1 MRIFRLTLP
10 VFAMLLPCFS
20 TEALALDVSGQ
31 SATYLQSRQEFD
43 STRLM
48 PLFEYLNFNADDLG
62 SKNLS
67 FHFGGWYRHDLKNES
82 FGTKSTGDLQYAY
95 LGYRADIANAFLN
108 LGRVAVNQGVAFE
121 QVDGA
126 SAGMDLKYGFG
137 ISAFG
142 GVPVETAFDT
152 RTGDS
157 VYGGRI
163 SQEAYGI
170 YCIGVS
176 YLRERNDRTDFR
188 KEEGL
193 DLWFRPLDK
202 VELIGTTLY
211 NATTSSVA
219 RHAYNLILGPFGIL
233 TLRTEFT
240 KIQYKDFFTS
250 PTVSAFQLQPGGPVD
265 PNDKLTTIGE
275 EASLAFG
282 ALVFS
287 ADYKKY
293 RYLIEGDADYYGGRL
308 AYAGSSGVGAGAA
321 AHRMDGQTDKLRYY
335 EYRAY
340 AYKKFEKTDVA
351 VDLLTV
357 TYDAEINDVKNAYSA
372 SFAGGYSLTRK
383 LKIGADVEYL
393 KDPYF
398 TKDVRGL
405 VKLVYNFDYLP
416 PAAGGNKP

>member
-1 MRIFRLTLP
+1 MRTLRSALL
-10 VFAMLLPCFS
+10 VFSMLLPCLS
-20 TEALALDVSGQ
+20 KEAWALDLTGQ
-31 SATYLQSRQEFD
+31 SSTYLQDRQEFD

-95 LGYRADIANAFLN
+95 LGYRADAANAFLN

-126 SAGMDLKYGFG
+126 AAGTDLGHGFG

-142 GVPVETAFDT
+142 GIPVETSFDS

-170 YCIGVS
+170 YGIGVS
-176 YLRERNDRTDFR
+176 YLHERNDREDFR

-193 DLWFRPLDK
+193 DLWFRPLNK
-202 VELIGTTLY
+202 VELLGTTLY
-211 NATTSSVA
+211 NATTSAVA
-219 RHAYNLILGPFGIL
+219 RNAYLLSLGPFKIL

-240 KIQYKDFFTS
+240 EIRYKDFFTS
-250 PTVSAFQLQPGGPVD
+250 PTTSAFQLQPGGPVD
-265 PNDKLTTIGE
+265 PNDKLTTVGE

-293 RYLIEGDADYYGGRL
+293 RYLIEGDADSYGGRL
-308 AYAGSSGVGAGAA
+308 AYTGSSGAGAEVR
-321 AHRMDGQTDKLRYY
+321 RMNGQTDNLRYY

-340 AYKKFEKTDVA
+340 GYKNFENTDLA
-351 VDLLTV
+351 VDLLAV
-357 TYDAEINDVKNAYSA
+357 TYDARINGLKTAYSA
-372 SFAGGYSLTRK
+372 SLAGGYFLTKK
-383 LKIGADVEYL
+383 LKVGVDVEYL
-393 KDPYF
+393 KDPFF

-405 VKLVYNFDYLP
+405 VKLVYNFDYLTS
-416 PAAGGNKP
+416 AAGGNKP

>member
-1 MRIFRLTLP
+1 MRILRLALP
-10 VFAMLLPCFS
+10 VFAMLLPCLS
-20 TEALALDVSGQ
+20 TVASAIDLTGQ

-48 PLFEYLNFNADDLG
+48 PLYEYLNFSAEDLG

-67 FHFGGWYRHDLKNES
+67 FHFGGWYRYDLRNES

-95 LGYRADIANAFLN
+95 LGYRAATANAFLD
-108 LGRVAVNQGVAFE
+108 LGRVVVNQGGAIE

-126 SAGMDLKYGFG
+126 SAGTDLKYGFG

-163 SQEAYGI
+163 SHEVSGI
-170 YCIGVS
+170 YSIGVS
-176 YLRERNDRTDFR
+176 YLRERNDKTDFR

-193 DLWFRPLDK
+193 DLWFRPFDK
-202 VELIGTTLY
+202 VELLGTTLY
-211 NATTSSVA
+211 NATTSAVA
-219 RHAYNLILGPFGIL
+219 RNAYNLILGSFSIL

-240 KIQYKDFFTS
+240 QIQYKDFFTS
-250 PTVSAFQLQPGGPVD
+250 TTLSAFQLQPGGPVD
-265 PNDKLTTIGE
+265 PNDKLTTLGE

-282 ALVFS
+282 AVAFS

-293 RYLIEGDADYYGGRL
+293 HYLIEGNADSYGGRL
-308 AYAGSSGVGAGAA
+308 AYTGPSGVGVGAT

-340 AYKKFEKTDVA
+340 AYKTFGKTEVA
-351 VDLLTV
+351 IDLLTV
-357 TYDAEINDVKNAYSA
+357 TYDAEINGVKNAYSA
-372 SFAGGYSLTRK
+372 SLAGGYALTPA
-383 LKIGADVEYL
+383 LKVGADIEYA
-393 KDPYF
+393 KNPFFD
-398 TKDVRGL
+398 KDVRGL
-405 VKLVYNFDYLP
+405 VKLVYNFDTAH
-416 PAAGGNKP
+416 AAQGGK

>member
-1 MRIFRLTLP
+1 MRILRLALP
-10 VFAMLLPCFS
+10 VLMFLSSFS
-20 TEALALDVSGQ
+20 TEASALDVTGQ

-48 PLFEYLNFNADDLG
+48 PLYEYLNFNADDLG

-67 FHFGGWYRHDLKNES
+67 FHFGGWYRYDLKNES

-95 LGYRADIANAFLN
+95 LGYRADTANAFLN

-126 SAGMDLKYGFG
+126 SAGTDFKYGFG

-142 GVPVETAFDT
+142 GVPVETSFDT

-163 SQEAYGI
+163 SQGASGI
-170 YCIGVS
+170 YSIGVS

-202 VELIGTTLY
+202 VVLLGTTLY
-211 NATTSSVA
+211 NANTSAVA
-219 RHAYNLILGPFGIL
+219 RNAYNLILGPFSVL

-240 KIQYKDFFTS
+240 QIRYKDFFTS
-250 PTVSAFQLQPGGPVD
+250 PTISAFQLQPGGPVD
-265 PNDKLTTIGE
+265 PNEKLTALGE

-282 ALVFS
+282 ALVLS

-293 RYLIEGDADYYGGRL
+293 RYLIEGDADYYGGGL
-308 AYAGSSGVGAGAA
+308 IYTGPSGAGAGAA

-340 AYKKFEKTDVA
+340 AYKNFEKTNLV
-351 VDLLTV
+351 VDLITV
-357 TYDAEINDVKNAYSA
+357 TYDTGINSVKNAYSA
-372 SFAGGYSLTRK
+372 SLAGGYMLTPA
-383 LKIGADVEYL
+383 LKVGADLEYA
-393 KDPYF
+393 KNPFFD
-398 TKDVRGL
+398 KDVRGL
-405 VKLVYNFDYLP
+405 VKLVYNFGSV
-416 PAAGGNKP
+416 PAARGRK

>member
-10 VFAMLLPCFS
+10 VFAMLLPCLS
-20 TEALALDVSGQ
+20 TEASAIDLSGQ

-48 PLFEYLNFNADDLG
+48 PLYEYLNLNADDLG

-67 FHFGGWYRHDLKNES
+67 FHFGGWYRHDLRNES
-82 FGTKSTGDLQYAY
+82 FGAKSTGDLQYAY
-95 LGYRADIANAFLN
+95 LGYRADTANAFLN
-108 LGRVAVNQGVAFE
+108 LGRVAVNQGVALE
-121 QVDGA
+121 PVDGA

-142 GVPVETAFDT
+142 GVPAETAFDT

-163 SQEAYGI
+163 SHEVSGI
-170 YCIGVS
+170 YSIGVS
-176 YLRERNDRTDFR
+176 YLRERNDKTDFR

-193 DLWFRPLDK
+193 DLWFRPFDK
-202 VELIGTTLY
+202 IELLGATLY
-211 NATTSSVA
+211 NATTSAVA
-219 RHAYNLILGPFGIL
+219 RNAYNLILGPFSIL

-240 KIQYKDFFTS
+240 QIQYKDFFTS
-250 PTVSAFQLQPGGPVD
+250 TTLSAFQLQPGGPVD
-265 PNDKLTTIGE
+265 PDDKLTTIGE
-275 EASLAFG
+275 EASLAIG

-287 ADYKKY
+287 GDYKKY
-293 RYLIEGDADYYGGRL
+293 HYLIEGNANYYGGRL
-308 AYAGSSGVGAGAA
+308 AYTGSSGLGAGAT

-340 AYKKFEKTDVA
+340 AYKRFGKTDVT

-357 TYDAEINDVKNAYSA
+357 TYDTEINSVKNAYSA
-372 SFAGGYSLTRK
+372 SLAGGYALTPA
-383 LKIGADVEYL
+383 LKVGADIEYA
-393 KDPYF
+393 KNPF
-398 TKDVRGL
+398 FEKDVRGL
-405 VKLVYNFDYLP
+405 VKLIYNFDTGSRP
-416 PAAGGNKP
+416 RGGNYL